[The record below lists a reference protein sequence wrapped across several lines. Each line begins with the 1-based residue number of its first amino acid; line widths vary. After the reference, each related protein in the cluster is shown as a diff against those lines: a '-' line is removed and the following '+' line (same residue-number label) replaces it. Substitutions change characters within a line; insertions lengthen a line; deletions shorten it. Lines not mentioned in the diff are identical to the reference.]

1 MTAFNGG
8 HFQQFIERARA
19 RDELVVQ
26 PRMGFGAL
34 SQMRAGLAS
43 VAALP
48 CAAIGT
54 ITLDSYTRVGDYQ
67 SALQCLNSSAPMNGF
82 PIISHPI
89 EAVRGM
95 LARLY
100 SAEFPIQIRHG
111 TAKPQNV
118 FQRLAALGLDATEGG
133 PVSYCMPYSRLPL
146 AEAVSA
152 WAQSCQVLAGATEH
166 AHIES
171 FGGCLLGQL
180 CPPSLLIA
188 MTLLEALFFRQHGV
202 RGVSLSY
209 AQGTSMEQDFGA
221 LQALRELAAQYLDG
235 EHWHVV
241 VYSYMGVF
249 PTSSH
254 GARRLI
260 CDSARLTKAA
270 GCERL
275 IVKTIA
281 ESRQIPSV
289 EDNLDALRMAAE
301 VAAGDQP
308 KFDAGS
314 AGYYQETLLE
324 ARRLVETVLNL
335 HADIGVALVQ
345 AFARGLLDIP
355 YCLHPDNP
363 GRTTTRIDNQ
373 GALRWGNT
381 GSLPLPRSSGWSVD
395 GPGISSSEL
404 FQMLHYTVNRYDQPL
419 H

>member
-1 MTAFNGG
+1 MTFPSGG
-8 HFQQFIERARA
+8 YFQRFIECARV
-19 RDELVVQ
+19 RGELVVQ

-34 SQMRAGLAS
+34 AQMRAGLQS

-48 CAAIGT
+48 CATIGT

-67 SALQCLNSSAPMNGF
+67 SALRCLNSASPMNGF

-89 EAVRGM
+89 EAVREM
-95 LARLY
+95 LDGVY
-100 SAEFPIQIRHG
+100 GVEFPIQIRHG
-111 TAKPQNV
+111 TAEPQNV

-146 AEAVSA
+146 ATAVSA
-152 WAQSCQVLAGATEH
+152 WVQSCQLLADATLH
-166 AHIES
+166 PHIES

-180 CPPSLLIA
+180 CPPSMLIA

-209 AQGTSMEQDFGA
+209 AQGTSMAQDLGA
-221 LQALRELAAQYLDG
+221 LKALRELAAHYLDG
-235 EHWHVV
+235 DHWHVV
-241 VYSYMGVF
+241 VYAYMGVF
-249 PTSSH
+249 PTTSH

-260 CDSARLTKAA
+260 CDSARLAHAA

-289 EDNLDALRMAAE
+289 QDNLEALRMAAE
-301 VAAGDQP
+301 VGAAGLP
-308 KFDAGS
+308 APCPAS
-314 AGYYQETLLE
+314 TAYYQEIFFE
-324 ARRLVETVLNL
+324 AQQLVTTVLDL
-335 HADIGVALVQ
+335 HADIGVALIQ

-355 YCLHPDNP
+355 YCLHPDNA
-363 GRTTTRIDNQ
+363 GRATTRIDDQ
-373 GALRWGNT
+373 GALRWGNV
-381 GSLPLPRSSGWSVD
+381 GGLPLPRSSGWSLD

-404 FQMLHYTVNRYDQPL
+404 FQMLHYTVSRYDQPL

>member
-1 MTAFNGG
+1 MTVFNGG

-34 SQMRAGLAS
+34 KQMRAGLER

-67 SALQCLNSSAPMNGF
+67 SALQCLNSSSPMNGF

-89 EAVRGM
+89 EAVRSM
-95 LARLY
+95 LDGLY
-100 SAEFPIQIRHG
+100 GAQFPIQIRHG

-152 WAQSCQVLAGATEH
+152 WAQSCRLLAGATAH
-166 AHIES
+166 PHIES

-180 CPPSLLIA
+180 CPPSMLIA

-209 AQGTSMEQDFGA
+209 AQGTSMAQDFGA
-221 LQALRELAAQYLDG
+221 LQALRELAADYLDG
-235 EHWHVV
+235 DHWHVV

-249 PTSSH
+249 PTTAH
-254 GARRLI
+254 GARWLI
-260 CDSARLTKAA
+260 CDSARLTRAA

-289 EDNLDALRMAAE
+289 DDNLDALRMTAE
-301 VAAGDQP
+301 VAAGDLTP
-308 KFDAGS
+308 IDPAS
-314 AGYYQETLLE
+314 AGYYQETVFE

-335 HADIGVALVQ
+335 HADIGVALIQ

-363 GRTTTRIDNQ
+363 GRATTRIDDK
-373 GALRWGNT
+373 GALRWGNI
-381 GSLPLPRSSGWSVD
+381 GGLPLPRASGWSVD

-404 FQMLHYTVNRYDQPL
+404 FQMLHHTVNRYDQPL

>member
-95 LARLY
+95 LAGLY

-152 WAQSCQVLAGATEH
+152 WAQSCQVLAGATDRIMD
-166 AHIES
+166 AIT
-171 FGGCLLGQL
+171 G
-180 CPPSLLIA
+180 
-188 MTLLEALFFRQHGV
+188 LLEGIRGEPAPPQRLDFKAWREQRQKD
-202 RGVSLSY
+202 R
-209 AQGTSMEQDFGA
+209 
-221 LQALRELAAQYLDG
+221 RE
-235 EHWHVV
+235 E
-241 VYSYMGVF
+241 
-249 PTSSH
+249 
-254 GARRLI
+254 
-260 CDSARLTKAA
+260 K
-270 GCERL
+270 
-275 IVKTIA
+275 
-281 ESRQIPSV
+281 
-289 EDNLDALRMAAE
+289 
-301 VAAGDQP
+301 
-308 KFDAGS
+308 
-314 AGYYQETLLE
+314 
-324 ARRLVETVLNL
+324 
-335 HADIGVALVQ
+335 
-345 AFARGLLDIP
+345 
-355 YCLHPDNP
+355 
-363 GRTTTRIDNQ
+363 
-373 GALRWGNT
+373 
-381 GSLPLPRSSGWSVD
+381 
-395 GPGISSSEL
+395 
-404 FQMLHYTVNRYDQPL
+404 
-419 H
+419 

>member
-34 SQMRAGLAS
+34 SQMREGLAS

-95 LARLY
+95 LAGLY

-202 RGVSLSY
+202 RSVSLSY

-221 LQALRELAAQYLDG
+221 LQALRELAARYLDG
-235 EHWHVV
+235 DHWHVV

-301 VAAGDQP
+301 VAAGDLP
-308 KFDAGS
+308 TIDAGS
-314 AGYYQETLLE
+314 AGYYQQTLFE

-363 GRTTTRIDNQ
+363 GRATTRIDDQ

>member
-1 MTAFNGG
+1 MTAFSGG
-8 HFQQFIERARA
+8 HFEQFIERARA

-34 SQMRAGLAS
+34 NQMRAGLAS

-89 EAVRGM
+89 EAVRSM
-95 LARLY
+95 LAGLY
-100 SAEFPIQIRHG
+100 GAEFPIQIRHG

-152 WAQSCQVLAGATEH
+152 WAESCQLLAGATEH

-221 LQALRELAAQYLDG
+221 LRALRELAAEYLHG
-235 EHWHVV
+235 AHWHVV

-249 PTSSH
+249 PTTNH

-260 CDSARLTKAA
+260 CDSARLTRAA

-275 IVKTIA
+275 IVKTVA

-289 EDNLDALRMAAE
+289 DDNLDALRMAAD
-301 VAAGDQP
+301 VAAGDLP
-308 KFDAGS
+308 TIDASS
-314 AGYYQETLLE
+314 ADYYEETLFE
-324 ARRLVETVLNL
+324 ARRLVESVLNL
-335 HADIGVALVQ
+335 HADIGLALIQ

-363 GRTTTRIDNQ
+363 GRATTRIDDN

-381 GSLPLPRSSGWSVD
+381 GGLALPRASGWSLN
-395 GPGISSSEL
+395 GPGVSSSEL

>member
-1 MTAFNGG
+1 MTTSCGG
-8 HFQQFIERARA
+8 YFEQFIERARA
-19 RDELVVQ
+19 RGELVVQ
-26 PRMGFGAL
+26 PRMGFGTL
-34 SQMRAGLAS
+34 QQMRAGLAS
-43 VAALP
+43 VADLP

-67 SALQCLNSSAPMNGF
+67 SALQCLNSAAPMNGF

-89 EAVRGM
+89 EAVRSM
-95 LARLY
+95 LSGLY
-100 SAEFPIQIRHG
+100 GTQFPIQIRHG

-152 WAQSCQVLAGATEH
+152 WADSCRLLADATEH

-180 CPPSLLIA
+180 CPPSLLVA
-188 MTLLEALFFRQHGV
+188 MTLLEALFFRQHGI
-202 RGVSLSY
+202 RSVSLSY
-209 AQGTSMEQDFGA
+209 AQGTSLEQDFGA
-221 LQALRELAAQYLDG
+221 LQALRELAADYLDG
-235 EHWHVV
+235 AHWHVV

-249 PTSSH
+249 PTTQH

-260 CDSARLTKAA
+260 GDSARLTQAA

-275 IVKTIA
+275 IVKTVA

-289 EDNLDALRMAAE
+289 DDNLDALRMAAE
-301 VAAGDQP
+301 AAAGELP
-308 KFDAGS
+308 TMDAGG
-314 AGYYQETLLE
+314 AGYYEQTLFE
-324 ARRLVETVLNL
+324 ARRLVETVLDL
-335 HADIGVALVQ
+335 HADIGLALIQ

-363 GRTTTRIDNQ
+363 GRATTRIDDR

-381 GSLPLPRSSGWSVD
+381 GGLPLPRGSGGSLN
-395 GPGISSSEL
+395 GPGVSSSEL